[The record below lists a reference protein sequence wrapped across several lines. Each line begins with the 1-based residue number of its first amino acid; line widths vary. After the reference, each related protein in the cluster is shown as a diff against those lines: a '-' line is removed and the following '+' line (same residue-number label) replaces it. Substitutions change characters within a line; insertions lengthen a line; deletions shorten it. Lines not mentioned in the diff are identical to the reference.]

1 MKAGFLLSAPAG
13 QHFSSRL
20 LPQDCK
26 CFIVEIEIILISL
39 FSIFIYMVAVGLD
52 RGNWNRSST
61 HPDPASGH
69 ANPPEQCPSILDRLA
84 VPIFSAAQF
93 FRVITWVAQ
102 ITAPATEQFSLR
114 TKRGYR

>member
-20 LPQDCK
+20 LPQNCK

-39 FSIFIYMVAVGLD
+39 FSIFIYMVTVGLD

-61 HPDPASGH
+61 HPDPASG
-69 ANPPEQCPSILDRLA
+69 ACQSART
-84 VPIFSAAQF
+84 VPKHFSTALPFQF
-93 FRVITWVAQ
+93 FLTLN
-102 ITAPATEQFSLR
+102 FS
-114 TKRGYR
+114 GS